1 MDIEMFL
8 PHIEALIRELPA
20 FAVVVNSGRAA
31 LRGEYNP
38 HVHPGWELKELA
50 CGELQ
55 LVPPGTPHETTGICP
70 WSLEVGA
77 EFVTLGFGGRFHFLN
92 RPVERGVNLLPELF
106 ALLVRV
112 PEDAALLREQLL
124 RSALVAVEMLV
135 AALERTPKEPEDL
148 YTLAVDCL
156 RRNYYKREFS
166 VDDLAAISG
175 VSPQYLNRL
184 FHRNGNVGV
193 RRKLIE
199 IRLEKAR
206 ELLESGNY
214 LVSDAARLTGWS
226 CPFYFCNSFKRH
238 YGVPPV
244 AVRR

>member
-1 MDIEMFL
+1 MDIESFGRHL
-8 PHIEALIRELPA
+8 EALIRALPA
-20 FAVVVNSGRAA
+20 FAVVENSGRAA
-31 LRGEYNP
+31 LRGEHNP
-38 HVHPGWELKELA
+38 HIHAGWELKELT
-50 CGELQ
+50 CGGLL

-70 WSLEVGA
+70 WSLEAGA
-77 EFVTLGFGGRFHFLN
+77 ESVTLGFGGRFHFLN
-92 RPVERGVNLLPELF
+92 RPVEHGTNLLPELF

-112 PEDAALLREQLL
+112 PEGATPLREQLL
-124 RSALVAVEMLV
+124 RSALVAAKTLA
-135 AALERTPKEPEDL
+135 AALERAPKEPEDR
-148 YTLAVDCL
+148 YTQAVDCL

-166 VDDLAAISG
+166 VEDLAAFSG
-175 VSPQYLNRL
+175 VTPQYLNRL
-184 FHRNGNVGV
+184 FHRNGGGGV

-206 ELLESGNY
+206 ELLESGHY

-244 AVRR
+244 SVRK